1 MRRILLAAAVA
12 LGLAVAAAALAQ
24 QQDHSM
30 HRQHDQAKPQDANAR
45 SQSAAPLA
53 DARQAVH
60 FPKELREH
68 TLVNMRDHLLALQQI
83 QEALSTL
90 DYNKAA
96 DIAEQRLGMTSLKLH
111 GAHEVAEYMP
121 PGMQDAGSAMHR
133 SASQFAIAA
142 QESSATGDIKPAVAA
157 LARVTANC
165 VACHAGYRVER

>member
-1 MRRILLAAAVA
+1 
-12 LGLAVAAAALAQ
+12 
-24 QQDHSM
+24 
-30 HRQHDQAKPQDANAR
+30 
-45 SQSAAPLA
+45 
-53 DARQAVH
+53 
-60 FPKELREH
+60 
-68 TLVNMRDHLLALQQI
+68 MRDHLLALQQI